1 MTLEEEDKLKTIFRG
16 CQALG
21 KKLAWIKLDDEIF
34 IVSRIG
40 RAPKSAPD
48 DEPEPSDVAYLSGR
62 GYAALY
68 GCELSDF
75 KILIDL

>member
-1 MTLEEEDKLKTIFRG
+1 MTLEEEDKLKTIFRD
-16 CQALG
+16 CQALN
-21 KKLAWIKLDDEIF
+21 KKMCLIYNDEIF

-40 RAPKSAPD
+40 RAPKPAPG
-48 DEPEPSDVAYLSGR
+48 DEPEPSDVAYLDGR

-68 GCELSDF
+68 GCELSNF